1 MSPGQFGGNG
11 LKGLLCRVKTWVIFW
26 TCFFW
31 GLPFYA
37 WSQQDISSIRA
48 SNDVDQAVYDLV
60 IRGGLIYDGTGAP
73 PWIGDVGLQGDRI
86 IEVAPSITSRG
97 SKEIQAAGLA
107 VAPGFI
113 NMLSWATESLL
124 VDGLSQSDI
133 RQGVTLELFGEG
145 RSMGPLTEAM
155 RREMLRTQGTLKYDV
170 SWTTLGEY
178 LEHLTQKGVSP
189 NVASLVGA
197 TTVRMHVMGESPR
210 RPSPKELQNMCHL
223 VAQAMEEG
231 AMGLGS
237 ALIYTPGA
245 YANTEELTALARVVA
260 RYGGIYMSHV
270 RNEGGGLLEALEEL
284 ISIARETGVRAEVYH
299 LKAAGRENW
308 EKMEEAIAL
317 IEKAR
322 GEGLPI
328 TANMYT
334 YSASSTSLDVL
345 LPRWVHRGGTEAM
358 LRRLKDKTS
367 RARILRELKLREPE
381 GILLLNLRKE
391 SLKPL
396 SGKSLV
402 EVARLWGVSPEEA
415 LCELVLK
422 DEGGVKMLRFT
433 ISEENIRKQ
442 IRLPWVSFG
451 SDGGS
456 FSIEGP
462 FLRFNTHPRAFGNF
476 ARLLGKYVRDEKLI
490 PLEEAVRRLTSLPA
504 SNLKLKDRGVLRPGY
519 FADIVIF
526 DPQRIQDHATYQEP
540 HRYSTGVVHVLVN
553 GVEVLRNGE
562 HTGATPGRVVRGPG
576 WRPRSPNPLQ
586 GTGQ

>member
-1 MSPGQFGGNG
+1 VRIRG
-11 LKGLLCRVKTWVIFW
+11 LAIMAAIAMA
-26 TCFFW
+26 CF
-31 GLPFYA
+31 PTTSVA
-37 WSQQDISSIRA
+37 QQDLFSMRPSG
-48 SNDVDQAVYDLV
+48 DQEGVTYDMV

-73 PWIGDVGLQGDRI
+73 PWVGDLAVTGQRI
-86 IEVAPSITSRG
+86 LGMGPSIPGQARR
-97 SKEIQAAGLA
+97 EIQARGLA

-124 VDGLSQSDI
+124 VDGRSQSDI
-133 RQGVTLELFGEG
+133 RQGVTLEVFGEG
-145 RSMGPLTEAM
+145 RSMGPLNEAM
-155 RREMLRTQGTLKYDV
+155 RREMIRNQGTLKYHV
-170 SWTTLGEY
+170 SWSSLGEY
-178 LEHLTQKGVSP
+178 LEHLVQRGVSP

-197 TTVRMHVMGESPR
+197 TTVRTHVMGESPR
-210 RPSPKELQNMCHL
+210 RPSPMELDRMCGL

-245 YANTEELTALARVVA
+245 YATTEELISLARVVA
-260 RYGGIYMSHV
+260 KYGGIYMSHV

-284 ISIARETGVRAEVYH
+284 ISISRETGVRAEIYH

-308 EKMEEAIAL
+308 GKMEEAIAL

-322 GEGLPI
+322 AEGLPI
-328 TANMYT
+328 TANIYT
-334 YSASSTSLDVL
+334 YNASSTSLDVL
-345 LPRWVHRGGTEAM
+345 LPRWVHKGGTQAM
-358 LRRLKDKTS
+358 LRRLKDKTA

-402 EVARLWGVSPEEA
+402 EVAQLWGVSPEEA

-442 IRLPWVSFG
+442 IQLPWVSFG

-456 FSIEGP
+456 FSTEDP

-476 ARLLGKYVRDEKLI
+476 ARLLGRYVRDERLI
-490 PLEEAVRRLTSLPA
+490 PLEEAIRRLTSLPA
-504 SNLKLKDRGVLRPGY
+504 SNLRLRDRGALKPGY
-519 FADIVIF
+519 FADIVVF
-526 DPQRIQDHATYQEP
+526 DPERIQDHATYQEP
-540 HRYSTGVVHVLVN
+540 HKYATGVLHVFVN
-553 GVEVLRNGE
+553 GVQVLRDGQ
-562 HTGATPGRVVRGPG
+562 HTGETPGQVVRGPG
-576 WRPRSPNPLQ
+576 WRGPRR
-586 GTGQ
+586 

>member
-1 MSPGQFGGNG
+1 M
-11 LKGLLCRVKTWVIFW
+11 
-26 TCFFW
+26 
-31 GLPFYA
+31 
-37 WSQQDISSIRA
+37 
-48 SNDVDQAVYDLV
+48 YDLV
-60 IRGGLIYDGTGAP
+60 IRGGLIYDGTGSP
-73 PWIGDVGLQGDRI
+73 PWVGDLGIREDRI
-86 IEVAPSITSRG
+86 VEAAPFIGGRA
-97 SKEIQAAGLA
+97 SKEIQAGGLA
-107 VAPGFI
+107 VAPGFV

-124 VDGLSQSDI
+124 VDGCSQSDI
-133 RQGVTLELFGEG
+133 RQGVTLEIFGEG

-155 RREMLRTQGTLKYDV
+155 KRDMIKTQGTLRYDV
-170 SWTTLGEY
+170 PWNSLGEY
-178 LEHLTQKGVSP
+178 LEHLVQKGVSP

-210 RPSPKELQNMCHL
+210 KPSPRELKHMCDL
-223 VAQAMEEG
+223 VARAMEEG

-245 YANTEELTALARVVA
+245 YATTEELIALAKVVA
-260 RYGGIYMSHV
+260 RYDGIYMSHV

-284 ISIARETGVRAEVYH
+284 IRISREAGVRAEIYH

-308 EKMEEAIAL
+308 DKIDKAITL
-317 IEKAR
+317 VEKAR

-328 TANMYT
+328 TANMYA
-334 YSASSTSLDVL
+334 YPASSTSLDVL
-345 LPRWVHRGGTEAM
+345 LPPWVHKGGTEAM
-358 LRRLKDKTS
+358 LRRLKDKTT
-367 RARILRELKLREPE
+367 RAKILRGLKIREPE
-381 GILLLNLRKE
+381 MILLLNLRKE

-396 SGKSLV
+396 SGKNLM
-402 EVARLWGVSPEEA
+402 EVAQLWEMSPEEA
-415 LCELVLK
+415 LCELVLR

-433 ISEENIRKQ
+433 ISEDNIRKQ

-504 SNLKLKDRGVLRPGY
+504 SNLRLKERGMLKPGY
-519 FADIVIF
+519 FADVVVF

-540 HRYSTGVVHVLVN
+540 HRYATGVIHVLVN
-553 GVEVLRNGE
+553 GVEVLKHGE

-576 WRPRSPNPLQ
+576 WVPR
-586 GTGQ
+586 

>member
-1 MSPGQFGGNG
+1 M
-11 LKGLLCRVKTWVIFW
+11 KGLLSRVKTWVIFW
-26 TCFFW
+26 TCFLL
-31 GLPFYA
+31 GLPFWA
-37 WSQQDISSIRA
+37 WSQQDVFAIRA
-48 SNDVDQAVYDLV
+48 SKDVEEPLYDLV

-73 PWIGDVGLQGDRI
+73 PWIGDVGLKGDRI
-86 IEVAPSITSRG
+86 IEMAPSITGLG
-97 SKEIQAAGLA
+97 SKEIQARGLA

-124 VDGLSQSDI
+124 VDGRSQSDI
-133 RQGVTLELFGEG
+133 RQGVTLEVFGEG

-170 SWTTLGEY
+170 SWTTLGDY

-197 TTVRMHVMGESPR
+197 TTVRMHVMGQSPR
-210 RPSPKELQNMCHL
+210 RPSPKELQSMCHL

-245 YANTEELTALARVVA
+245 YANTEELIALAKVVA
-260 RYGGIYMSHV
+260 RYDGLYMSHV

-284 ISIARETGVRAEVYH
+284 INISRETGVRAEIYH
-299 LKAAGRENW
+299 LKAAGRDNW
-308 EKMEEAIAL
+308 EKMEQAIAL

-345 LPRWVHRGGTEAM
+345 LPRWVHKGGTEAM
-358 LRRLKDKTS
+358 LRRLKDKAA
-367 RARILRELKLREPE
+367 RAKILRALKLREPE

-402 EVARLWGVSPEEA
+402 DVARLWGLSPEEA

-433 ISEENIRKQ
+433 ISEENIRRQ

-456 FSIEGP
+456 FSTEGP

-490 PLEEAVRRLTSLPA
+490 PLEEAVRKLTSLPA
-504 SNLKLKDRGVLRPGY
+504 SNLKLKDRGVLKPGY

-526 DPQRIQDHATYQEP
+526 DPEHIQDHATYQEP
-540 HRYSTGVVHVLVN
+540 HRYATGVVHVFVN
-553 GVEVLRNGE
+553 GIQVLRNGE
-562 HTGATPGRVVRGPG
+562 HTGATPGRVIRGPG
-576 WRPRSPNPLQ
+576 WRSRSPNPLH